1 MRAYPHSK
9 SQRCCHIDIG
19 RETCSMQQQHDLTLG
34 LRTIFFLLRKL
45 PGGCDGGRVGSLNWA
60 AVRFRGNRSMCAA
73 RSSATETDRLCG
85 WSWSWSR
92 SHCSGNA
99 WDRLSRIHY
108 DYAVIL
114 PFVGHSSSTQQ
125 RSESGQSSAE
135 PQATQHSVKIG
146 NILLLSSTSSSAV
159 ALFFLSVDVCISW
172 KDTHAHKEHA
182 KCVSVCC
189 CCYFCFLLLI
199 YNQRRPHLL
208 PRSLPSLL
216 LLLPALSLCPSA
228 AWRRQRFMLSA
239 PFTYPSLTLAHS
251 SSVPPSLFLLC
262 APLSAVSGIT
272 AFQSRF
278 RSKGKEW

>member
-19 RETCSMQQQHDLTLG
+19 RETCRMQQQHDLTLG

-172 KDTHAHKEHA
+172 KDTHAHKEHT

-208 PRSLPSLL
+208 PRSL
-216 LLLPALSLCPSA
+216 LPASLAPRSLFMSFGCMTATTIHALGSLHLSLSHTCTFFLCPS
-228 AWRRQRFMLSA
+228 LSVLA
-239 PFTYPSLTLAHS
+239 VCSTLCRIWYHRIPI
-251 SSVPPSLFLLC
+251 SV
-262 APLSAVSGIT
+262 
-272 AFQSRF
+272 
-278 RSKGKEW
+278 